1 MLRRSLPFLASA
13 LFLALTSSSA
23 RAQITHLECVMD
35 ESQETPPTGSTATG
49 RADYILNTANH
60 TLKYSMSFTPLGSA
74 QNGAHIHRT
83 SNTGIIWA
91 FSLGSPKF
99 GTFATTA
106 PQEADVLTPNGTYTN
121 IHSTSF
127 PGGEIR
133 GTNVLAPPVGT
144 KMCFGDGTSG
154 ACPCGNAGAVGKGC
168 QNQLGNGGALL
179 EATGHV
185 SPDNVVMITT
195 GARPTSL
202 TILMQGNVMFGPVP
216 FGDGIRC
223 LNGIKRLSTKTAT
236 GGASAYP
243 EGAELSITARAAQ
256 LNQPN
261 PPGSTRWYQS
271 YYRDGQPFCTAESFN
286 STNMVEITW

>member
-1 MLRRSLPFLASA
+1 MLQRSLSFFSTA
-13 LFLALTSSSA
+13 LFLALTSSPA
-23 RAQITHLECVMD
+23 RAQITHLECFMD
-35 ESQETPPTGSTATG
+35 GSQEIPPVVTPATG

-60 TLKYSMSFTPLGSA
+60 TLKYSVSFSGLTA
-74 QNGAHIHRT
+74 NQNGAHLHNT
-83 SNTGIIWA
+83 STTGIVWGLP
-91 FSLGSPKF
+91 LGSPIF
-99 GTFATTA
+99 GSLATNATN
-106 PQEADVLTPNGTYTN
+106 EALALSPNGTYTN
-121 IHSTSF
+121 IHTTAN

-154 ACPCGNAGAVGKGC
+154 PCPCGNTGAVGKGC
-168 QNQLGNGGALL
+168 QNELGNGGALL

-195 GARPTSL
+195 GTRPTSL
-202 TILMQGNVMFGPVP
+202 TILMQGNVMIAPAN

-236 GGASAYP
+236 SGASAYP

-271 YYRDGQPFCTAESFN
+271 YYRDGQPFCTAETFN